1 MSSPPPLRLHAS
13 GRLPLDRVLPVIGV
27 ALRYASSM
35 MAGYMFWKG
44 MGGGEWVEVWV
55 QCDSRD
61 LTLYRNKPLDCKD
74 NVGASTTAY
83 TSKRGYGP
91 HNAVFHTMRC
101 CT

>member
-1 MSSPPPLRLHAS
+1 MYDGTLRGSNFTGLLSPPPPLHAS

-55 QCDSRD
+55 HCDSRD
-61 LTLYRNKPLDCKD
+61 LVRRER
-74 NVGASTTAY
+74 
-83 TSKRGYGP
+83 KRKR
-91 HNAVFHTMRC
+91 TW
-101 CT
+101 